1 MFDDFIQNS
10 LLGISNENIGSFL
23 DIIEDGII
31 IIERDG
37 TISYTNESFAKLHNV
52 NKNDLIGTFFYE
64 LISIGYSESFR
75 KFISSINYL
84 DNPSFS
90 FEYEYISSNEIQK
103 HFVINFFPLKITNEN
118 NIFKFFGLLKEVK
131 KQKEYFEEDKLILNN
146 YKFYTENN
154 FTDLIFNLLSEF
166 DFGIYIKNLNKK
178 EIYCNKKLFSILGI
192 NDNTKN
198 QSLNLFNYIVQDN
211 YYNLFLSEI
220 NLNGGVCE
228 NIKVNFKRNDSSQ
241 FSSLISINFLRNFNG
256 IPLFTQTIIIPI
268 SGDEEISINNEER
281 ICELLF
287 LTLITLVFKEE
298 KKKYSYIYYLK
309 EHLSKNGFI
318 FELLLDSTNKIIH
331 YLDTDGNNSIN
342 NFFSDFFIQ
351 KIYSLENDTNISIN
365 QSFLKNINSLSSE
378 HKSFNI
384 FVFKDTFNN
393 KYFLGISE
401 NLKDEGKIEY
411 IKKYS
416 RKVIPIIYF
425 LLLSSLK
432 DLVDNKIKQKIVSSK
447 QNLRENGLFVI
458 NGISQLLT
466 EIIDLKFI
474 LKNSL
479 ERINELFFY
488 DYSWVFLSNQKNDFI
503 EYCDNYDLPPILVSN
518 LVNSFK
524 LTTDF
529 RFIISSGEILISENL
544 NIILPFFIS
553 TETVKDELSKIKQ
566 VIIVPLKGKKS
577 INGLMFF
584 CSSKINTYSDWDF
597 KVIDTI
603 SIIIGSAVENSN
615 LYSEALNKTLELEAK
630 NQELNDFTQIVSHD
644 LKNPINNILGV
655 AKVLKSEYHEYFN
668 NEICEFID
676 IVYLSSTKAQKLI
689 NDLLHL
695 SHVGRVGEIIPN
707 INLNNLLNDLIND
720 LRIFLKE
727 KNANVIIDNELPVFD
742 CDPNRMSEL
751 FENLIING
759 VKYNDKENKI
769 INIGYYDKS
778 DSFTIYIRDNGLGI
792 DRKHFR
798 DIFQVFRRLNNS
810 KEEGS
815 GIGLT
820 IVKKIV
826 EFHNGTIAVNSE
838 KGKFTEFLITFPRKI
853 NA

>member
-1 MFDDFIQNS
+1 MLDDFLHSS
-10 LLGISNENIGSFL
+10 LLSISNENIGSFFDL
-23 DIIEDGII
+23 IEDGII
-31 IIERDG
+31 IVERDG
-37 TISYTNESFAKLHNV
+37 TISYANESFAKFHDLS
-52 NKNDLIGTFFYE
+52 KSDLIGTFFYE
-64 LISIGYSESFR
+64 LISKEYKENFK
-75 KFISSINYL
+75 KFVSTINYL
-84 DNPSFS
+84 DKSFFS
-90 FEYEYISSNEIQK
+90 FEYDYISVNEMQK
-103 HFVINFFPLKITNEN
+103 HFVINFFPLKLTEEN
-118 NIFKFFGLLKEVK
+118 NLFKIFGLLKEIKV
-131 KQKEYFEEDKLILNN
+131 QRDYIEEEKLVLRN

-154 FTDLIFNLLSEF
+154 LTDLMFNLLSEF

-178 EIYCNKKLFSILGI
+178 EIYCNQKLLSLLGLNNNI
-192 NDNTKN
+192 NY
-198 QSLNLFNYIVQDN
+198 SLNLFNFIVQDN

-228 NIKVNFKRNDSSQ
+228 NVKVNFKKDDSSQ
-241 FSSLISINFLRNFNG
+241 FSALISINFLRNSNG
-256 IPLFTQTIIIPI
+256 IPLFTQAIIIPLT
-268 SGDEEISINNEER
+268 GDEAISTDVKDR
-281 ICELLF
+281 IYELSF
-287 LTLITLVFKEE
+287 LNSITLIYKEE
-298 KKKYSYIYYLK
+298 KKKYSYVDYLK
-309 EHLSKNGFI
+309 KQLSKQDFI
-318 FELLLDSTNKIIH
+318 FLLLKDSDNKIIH
-331 YLDTDGNNSIN
+331 YSDTNGNNSIN
-342 NFFSDFFIQ
+342 NFFSDNFLQ
-351 KIYSLENDTNISIN
+351 DIYSIENYKKIGINNNFFKKQDSISN
-365 QSFLKNINSLSSE
+365 DLK
-378 HKSFNI
+378 FFDI
-384 FVFKDTFNN
+384 FVFKDNFGNN
-393 KYFLGISE
+393 FFLGLSE
-401 NLKDEGKIEY
+401 KSEEEEKIKC
-411 IKKYS
+411 IIRYS
-416 RKVIPIIYF
+416 KQVIPIIYF

-432 DLVDNKIKQKIVSSK
+432 DLIDTKIKQKIDYTK
-447 QNLRENGLFVI
+447 QNIRENGLFVI

-466 EIIDLKFI
+466 EIIDIKFI

-488 DYSWVFLSNQKNDFI
+488 DYSWVFLSNQKKDLL
-503 EYCDNYDLPPILVSN
+503 EYCDNYNLPQILVSN

-524 LTTDF
+524 LTSDL

-544 NIILPFFIS
+544 NIILPFFVSI
-553 TETVKDELSKIKQ
+553 ETVKDELSKVKQ
-566 VIIVPLKGKKS
+566 VIIVPLKGKKN

-584 CSSKINTYSDWDF
+584 CSSRLINYSDWDL

-603 SIIIGSAVENSN
+603 SIIIGSAVENSY
-615 LYSEALNKTLELEAK
+615 LYSDALNKTIELEAK

-720 LRIFLKE
+720 LKIFLKE

-838 KGKFTEFLITFPRKI
+838 KGKFTEFLITFSRKI